1 MKNNS
6 SNCNILSTV
15 FLIAIVLIVVVFIL
29 LCIRMS
35 RVEHFDNHAPSPAI
49 DNAEDPVEMRNAVE
63 NFIRYPGL
71 QMFCTVM
78 KGNLANFWAKLPE
91 SVADGHYVKLC
102 CSSCHRIISESLC
115 QGEEGKYQVSRMT
128 EDDITNIKT
137 YYRENGLDFGLD
149 EITLDEQFNQMVL
162 KLRHNNIMYPVQVLK
177 LKENIDVDEDINDD
191 LTYTC

>member
-15 FLIAIVLIVVVFIL
+15 FLIAIVLIVLVFIL

-35 RVEHFDNHAPSPAI
+35 RVENFENYAPSPMM
-49 DNAEDPVEMRNAVE
+49 DNAEDPVEMANAVE

-102 CSSCHRIISESLC
+102 CSSCHGIISESLC

-137 YYRENGLDFGLD
+137 YYRENNLDFGLD
-149 EITLDEQFNQMVL
+149 ETTLDEQFNQMVL

-177 LKENIDVDEDINDD
+177 LKENLDVDEDINDD
-191 LTYTC
+191 LTHTC

>member
-6 SNCNILSTV
+6 SKCDILPIFFYIATI
-15 FLIAIVLIVVVFIL
+15 LIIIVLL
-29 LCIRMS
+29 LLFLNRNNL
-35 RVEHFDNHAPSPAI
+35 EHFENHAPSPAI
-49 DNAEDPVEMRNAVE
+49 DNAEDPIEMANAIE

-78 KGNLANFWAKLPE
+78 KGNLATFWAKLPE
-91 SVADGHYVKLC
+91 SKAEGHYVKLC
-102 CSSCHRIISESLC
+102 CSSCHGIISESLC

-149 EITLDEQFNQMVL
+149 EDTLNEQYNNMVL

-177 LKENIDVDEDINDD
+177 LKENLDVDEDINDD
-191 LTYTC
+191 LTHTC

>member
-35 RVEHFDNHAPSPAI
+35 RVENFENYAPSPMMDNEEEYVEMSNYAPSNMM
-49 DNAEDPVEMRNAVE
+49 DNAEDPVEMANAVE

-102 CSSCHRIISESLC
+102 CSSCHGIISESLC

-128 EDDITNIKT
+128 EDDITNIFKHIKT
-137 YYRENGLDFGLD
+137 LIFLFK
-149 EITLDEQFNQMVL
+149 I
-162 KLRHNNIMYPVQVLK
+162 
-177 LKENIDVDEDINDD
+177 
-191 LTYTC
+191 